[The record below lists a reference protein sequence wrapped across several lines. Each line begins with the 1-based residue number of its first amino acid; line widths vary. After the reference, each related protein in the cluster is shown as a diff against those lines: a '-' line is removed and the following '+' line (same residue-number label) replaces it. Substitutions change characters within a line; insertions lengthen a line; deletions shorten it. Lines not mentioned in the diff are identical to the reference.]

1 MAVGAVVMA
10 AGQGTRMRSSLPKV
24 LHPIAGRPLVG
35 WVLDALSGTR
45 LSHTVVVVGHLADQ
59 VKAALPAGVDV
70 ALQRTQNGTG
80 HATGVGLKAL
90 SPDCDTVLVLSGDTP
105 LISRELIKR
114 LVQTHRRR
122 KAAATLVSTLLEDAG
137 SYGRVI
143 RDRDGVRVV
152 EAADASAEEL
162 AVHEINAGLYAF
174 DRIALE
180 RALKKVGRDNAQGEI
195 YLPDVLPII
204 GGSVGVVV
212 SDDPNVVLGVNSRV
226 ELAECEMIIQDEIRE
241 EMLRSGVT
249 MPDPTTVYFDADV
262 QVGRDVT
269 LHPGTHLRGA
279 TRIGAGSSVGPNVIA
294 TNCTVGE
301 NARIVF
307 AHINDSQIGNSCEV
321 GPFAYLRPGVILE
334 DGAKV
339 GTYVEVKNAVVGAKS
354 KIPHLS
360 YIGDADIGPGTNIGA
375 GNITANYDGF
385 RKHRTTIGSGV
396 KTGSDC
402 VFVAP
407 VRIGDKAM
415 TGAGSIITHEVPAGA
430 LGMARARQENR
441 EGFTARAEAK
451 AKAAAAAA
459 GSTKRGQR

>member
-1 MAVGAVVMA
+1 MA

-35 WVLDALSGTR
+35 WVLDALAGTR
-45 LSHTVVVVGHLADQ
+45 IAHTVVVVGHLADQ
-59 VKAALPAGVDV
+59 VKAVLPPKVDV
-70 ALQRTQNGTG
+70 ALQRTQQGTG
-80 HATGVGLKAL
+80 HATSVGLKAL
-90 SPDCDTVLVLSGDTP
+90 SADCDTVIVLSGDTP
-105 LISRELIKR
+105 LISRELVRDVIR
-114 LVQTHRRR
+114 THRRR
-122 KAAATLVSTLLEDAG
+122 KAAATLVSTVLEDPGA
-137 SYGRVI
+137 YGRVI
-143 RDRDGVRVV
+143 REPGRVRVV
-152 EAADASAEEL
+152 EAADATESER
-162 AVHEINAGLYAF
+162 AVHEINAGLYVF
-174 DRIALE
+174 DRAALE
-180 RALKKVGRDNAQGEI
+180 RALRKVGRDNAQGEV

-226 ELAECEMIIQDEIRE
+226 ELSECEMIIQDHMRE

-249 MPDPTTVYFDADV
+249 MPDPTTVYLDAGV
-262 QVGRDVT
+262 TVGRDAI
-269 LHPGTHLRGA
+269 LHPDTHLRGS
-279 TRIGAGSSVGPNVIA
+279 TVIGEGCSIGPNVIVTDCTIGAGSSV
-294 TNCTVGE
+294 
-301 NARIVF
+301 VF
-307 AHINDSQIGNSCEV
+307 AHLNHSQIGSGCEV
-321 GPFAYLRPGVILE
+321 GPFAYLRPGVLLE

-339 GTYVEVKNAVVGAKS
+339 GTYVEVKNSHVGAKS

-385 RKHRTTIGSGV
+385 RKHRTTIGAGV

-430 LGMARARQENR
+430 LGVARARQENR
-441 EGFTARAEAK
+441 EGFTERAEAK
-451 AKAAAAAA
+451 AKAAAAA